1 DLERPVRLYQL
12 AADGLPAEF
21 PPLRHQLPEGLPI
34 GRRRLALA
42 AVALLL
48 IAAAVV
54 AAILSTGSAG
64 AINVRPNAVGVIDP
78 RTNKVIDQVPVG
90 VRPDA
95 IAAGA
100 GSVWVANDED
110 RTVSR
115 IDPSARSLV

>member
-1 DLERPVRLYQL
+1 
-12 AADGLPAEF
+12 
-21 PPLRHQLPEGLPI
+21 
-34 GRRRLALA
+34 
-42 AVALLL
+42 
-48 IAAAVV
+48 
-54 AAILSTGSAG
+54 
-64 AINVRPNAVGVIDP
+64 

-115 IDPSARSLV
+115 IDPSARSLVRTISVPQTPTGLAFGGGAVWVAHGRTGSVSRIDPSFATVTTRRVTSGFSGGGL